1 MGAYPRRHKV
11 CLIQHKTCVI
21 YIAELCVALA
31 LPFKLDSQVVSSLC
45 DKSRTS
51 RTYEHKLQEA
61 PLFDFSQLLEKE
73 LRQPKISKINMFPF
87 WQCFFFF
94 LLLCKCQDT
103 DRCAHFRLPF
113 IAANCHGRPK
123 PAPRLKQSAQNGRT
137 ATLSVRV
144 CVGADTLQALIAQL
158 ENRHRPFFYGV
169 PCGFPVLRIDPLARR
184 LNHSSKFAWTKVSNT
199 NWTV

>member
-1 MGAYPRRHKV
+1 MLLVAYGCPVRPTGILSRNSCGPRDCFYIYVATFYSMGGGAVGAYPRRHKV

-61 PLFDFSQLLEKE
+61 PLVDFSQLLEKE

-103 DRCAHFRLPF
+103 DRCAHRSVYHLSQP
-113 IAANCHGRPK
+113 
-123 PAPRLKQSAQNGRT
+123 T
-137 ATLSVRV
+137 ATEGQS
-144 CVGADTLQALIAQL
+144 Q
-158 ENRHRPFFYGV
+158 
-169 PCGFPVLRIDPLARR
+169 RR
-184 LNHSSKFAWTKVSNT
+184 G
-199 NWTV
+199 